1 MEQDP
6 IKKEEK
12 KARLMKETIPFYLSK
27 FEKILSENN
36 GFSVG
41 NEVSDN
47 FEIPPFSSLFCRLLR
62 VCARTTATAHLP
74 NKGNDWSTVGPFR
87 PAFQPET
94 LQIVC
99 PQHID
104 AIFSPLNTGL
114 LWAFQLWKF
123 AAHKFAVPILLQR
136 KLMWLV
142 GCLKQGAAQQQ
153 SRSLN

>member
-1 MEQDP
+1 VACLIPFINYDCSVKSLSNYCYTKLLINKSNIARQYSNSLKSFLIGEHSWTHCSILTIKFVLATDLILCVAVLAQFRMEQDP

-74 NKGNDWSTVGPFR
+74 NKGND
-87 PAFQPET
+87 
-94 LQIVC
+94 
-99 PQHID
+99 
-104 AIFSPLNTGL
+104 
-114 LWAFQLWKF
+114 
-123 AAHKFAVPILLQR
+123 
-136 KLMWLV
+136 
-142 GCLKQGAAQQQ
+142 
-153 SRSLN
+153 